1 MKMSAKSPKLPP
13 QQFVSFLFASYDPL
27 FLHLHELTLSLA
39 KALELFM
46 IALVTKGAAEA
57 RASHSK
63 RVTAQ
68 HLKTALM
75 NDGQF
80 DFLTDIC
87 ENIPDEASKK
97 GRAKSEPRTE
107 SDEEVVPKKKPRAA
121 RKKKADSDD
130 ESD

>member
-1 MKMSAKSPKLPP
+1 
-13 QQFVSFLFASYDPL
+13 
-27 FLHLHELTLSLA
+27 
-39 KALELFM
+39 M
-46 IALVTKGAAEA
+46 IALVSKGAEEA

-87 ENIPDEASKK
+87 ENIPDEGSKK
-97 GRAKSEPRTE
+97 GRAKSEPRTD
-107 SDEEVVPKKKPRAA
+107 SDEEGLPKKKPKSSK
-121 RKKKADSDD
+121 KKKADSDD
-130 ESD
+130 DSD